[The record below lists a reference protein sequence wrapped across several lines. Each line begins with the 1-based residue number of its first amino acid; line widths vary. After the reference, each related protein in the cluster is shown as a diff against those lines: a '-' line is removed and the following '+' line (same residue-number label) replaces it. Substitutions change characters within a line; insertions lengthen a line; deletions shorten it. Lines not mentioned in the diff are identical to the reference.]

1 MKSSFLFTFFLIVSF
16 ACSKV
21 EPRRPINPKPS
32 STILK
37 ETAKEYK
44 ALKDIEERKI
54 LKLIKND
61 SLTNYI
67 QSQNG
72 FWYTYNKKIDRDSST
87 PKQGDIVK
95 FDYNIQD
102 LNGNVIYSEKELGT
116 KTYKVDKEDFIT
128 AIQKGIKLMKEGE
141 TITFVIPFYN
151 AFGIA
156 GDLNKIGIN
165 TSIKSKVTLIQNI
178 LNTYFQK
185 KQQAEMAKKI
195 EKSEENRKAGE
206 AFLAENKTKEGVKTT
221 ESGLQ
226 YVVLKEGTGKK
237 PTKDDKVK
245 VHYHGTVIDG
255 TVFDSSVDR
264 GEPSTF
270 GVSQVI
276 KGWTEGLQLMKE
288 GAKYKFFIPSNLAYG
303 SQQRG
308 EVIQGNSTLI
318 FEVELLE
325 VLK

>member
-1 MKSSFLFTFFLIVSF
+1 MRIIKSVLATAVIASMVS
-16 ACSKV
+16 CGNQRKQ
-21 EPRRPINPKPS
+21 
-32 STILK
+32 
-37 ETAKEYK
+37 AKSLNTEIDSVSY
-44 ALKDIEERKI
+44 AVGLNMAMQMENGFDEVDEAMFIQGFESGSDS
-54 LKLIKND
+54 LNQLIK
-61 SLTNYI
+61 
-67 QSQNG
+67 
-72 FWYTYNKKIDRDSST
+72 
-87 PKQGDIVK
+87 
-95 FDYNIQD
+95 
-102 LNGNVIYSEKELGT
+102 
-116 KTYKVDKEDFIT
+116 KED
-128 AIQKGIKLMKEGE
+128 
-141 TITFVIPFYN
+141 
-151 AFGIA
+151 
-156 GDLNKIGIN
+156 
-165 TSIKSKVTLIQNI
+165 IQNI